1 MKRFQK
7 AKVLLGL
14 AAILGVLI
22 TGCSSKEPAKPE
34 TQAPPKAAPVA
45 RMVFIVK
52 TIENIY
58 WETMIRGAKEAGK
71 DFNIEVE
78 GFGPLKPYDVEEQIR
93 FIENAITKKVNAIIV
108 VPADSKGI
116 IPGIEKANA
125 AGIPVI
131 TPNTKA
137 LGGRVRT
144 WIGYGNT
151 KAAYDAGKYLL
162 AKIEKKDPKIVIL
175 EGKPGNQITVELNQ
189 GFDQAIKDSGK
200 NVKVLARQPANYA
213 RVDAQN
219 VMENLLQQFKEIDG
233 VMAANDAMALG
244 AIEAIAAAGRLD
256 KIKVSGNNGNAD
268 ALKAMKEGKLVCT
281 PRQLPRDQGYWGV
294 AVAWMA
300 MKGLDLPSEIYID
313 SPLITPEN
321 VEEHLKYS
329 Y

>member
-1 MKRFQK
+1 
-7 AKVLLGL
+7 
-14 AAILGVLI
+14 
-22 TGCSSKEPAKPE
+22 
-34 TQAPPKAAPVA
+34 
-45 RMVFIVK
+45 
-52 TIENIY
+52 
-58 WETMIRGAKEAGK
+58 
-71 DFNIEVE
+71 
-78 GFGPLKPYDVEEQIR
+78 
-93 FIENAITKKVNAIIV
+93 
-108 VPADSKGI
+108 
-116 IPGIEKANA
+116 
-125 AGIPVI
+125 
-131 TPNTKA
+131 
-137 LGGRVRT
+137 
-144 WIGYGNT
+144 
-151 KAAYDAGKYLL
+151 
-162 AKIEKKDPKIVIL
+162 
-175 EGKPGNQITVELNQ
+175 VELNQ

-200 NVKVLARQPANYA
+200 NVKVLARQTANYA